1 MVNFMHFRKKSTIE
15 QRAKELANQNAIIPN
30 WAMELGMNEIPKE
43 ELREIYN
50 RLTERRLQW
59 DNLLWQVPL
68 ISLTGVSFL
77 FTIIF
82 LESTSRFSRSLVCL
96 LTILISYASL
106 FTLARHRGSEVY
118 DSNLMQGIEEILY
131 GKIIHGNQYSDQRK
145 LFMGNRKTGYTKES
159 TSIWDKLVVRLNRK
173 KSYPIWMSVFLIFM
187 STSLVCLAFNIFHPS
202 IFRSS

>member
-1 MVNFMHFRKKSTIE
+1 MVIYMNFRKKSTIE
-15 QRAKELANQNAIIPN
+15 KRAKDLAIQNTIVSN
-30 WAMELGMNEIPKE
+30 WAIELGMDEIPKE

-50 RLTERRLQW
+50 RLNERRLQW

-131 GKIIHGNQYSDQRK
+131 GKIIHGKKYSEQRK
-145 LFMGNRKTGYTKES
+145 RFMVHRKAGYSKES
-159 TSIWDKLVVRLNRK
+159 RSIWDKLVVRLNK
-173 KSYPIWMSVFLIFM
+173 TKSYPIWMSVFLIFM

-202 IFRSS
+202 IFKSS